1 MLVSLI
7 SSMKQHCPP
16 PLKSMSWAPRPV
28 PSPLSKCKKLHMLLL
43 RGQLLKLL
51 ATELEGWAQPS
62 SIKRSD
68 RTTRNQE
75 DLSFLFNAEQY
86 FLGPLNSFSN
96 SEMERK
102 PLKNSLHHTHTEQL
116 SAVHVPQSSYQLVK
130 H

>member
-1 MLVSLI
+1 
-7 SSMKQHCPP
+7 
-16 PLKSMSWAPRPV
+16 
-28 PSPLSKCKKLHMLLL
+28 MLLL

-62 SIKRSD
+62 SIKWSD
-68 RTTRNQE
+68 HTTQNQE
-75 DLSFLFNAEQY
+75 DLSLLFNAEQY

-102 PLKNSLHHTHTEQL
+102 PLKNALHHTHTEQL